1 MPEDKIYGYIYK
13 IINDF
18 NDKIYVGQTSTSLED
33 RFARHCRDK
42 SSSNQNKESIDNL
55 IQTIGKEH
63 FQIIEI
69 EKGNIWLYQ
78 NRLDGYKFMF
88 PKAEKNIR
96 ISASQLSLLLRTVE
110 PLKRSSRSR

>member
-1 MPEDKIYGYIYK
+1 MVVFPDKTIYLY
-13 IINDF
+13 NQVVDF
-18 NDKIYVGQTSTSLED
+18 RKGIASLTSLIYSSFPD
-33 RFARHCRDK
+33 ADHFSSLYICFSKDARQVK
-42 SSSNQNKESIDNL
+42 
-55 IQTIGKEH
+55 
-63 FQIIEI
+63 IIEI
-69 EKGNIWLYQ
+69 EKGDIWLYQ